1 MAMPLK
7 QIDANQVYKLAAM
20 FCTDE
25 EIADFFGAGETT
37 IKRRFRGELDRGRSA
52 GKMSLKRKQYDMA
65 VNNGNVAMLIWLG
78 KQYLG
83 QRDKVDAAVR
93 DETPG
98 RGDRLKKMTDDELK
112 AEIARLEAETGGR
125 AASGENGTRPAPDAS
140 VPAVRLLAPG
150 Q

>member
-1 MAMPLK
+1 MAPPLK
-7 QIDANQVYKLAAM
+7 QIDAQQVYKLAAM
-20 FCTDE
+20 FCTDA

-37 IKRRFRGELDRGRSA
+37 IKRRFRAELDRGRSA

-83 QRDKVDAAVR
+83 QRDKMDQTIR

-98 RGDRLKKMTDDELK
+98 RAKPVEKMTDDELK
-112 AEIARLEAETGGR
+112 AEIGKQAAAVGAAGRVEPPAGAE
-125 AASGENGTRPAPDAS
+125 EPA
-140 VPAVRLLAPG
+140 
-150 Q
+150 